1 MIINAYNNNN
11 NNNNN
16 TIIIKIEAIVQQ
28 QLQKHNCI

>member
-11 NNNNN
+11 NI
-16 TIIIKIEAIVQQ
+16 IIIKIEAIVQQ

>member
-1 MIINAYNNNN
+1 MIINAY
-11 NNNNN
+11 NNNN